1 MHVALVAEPMSM
13 EMMMALMN
21 FLLTVPDHARLSMAE
36 VAVKVLLGAG
46 LVDSASCLMG
56 NIGSASPPRSAI
68 AEAFYSRSLDL
79 EPANPV
85 TGQRVHQRD
94 KA

>member
-1 MHVALVAEPMSM
+1 
-13 EMMMALMN
+13 MMALMG
-21 FLLTVPDHARLSMAE
+21 FLLTVPVHARLSMAE
-36 VAVKVLLGAG
+36 VAVEVLLAEG

-56 NIGSASPPRSAI
+56 NIGSASPPRSAT

-85 TGQRVHQRD
+85 TGKCVHHRD
-94 KA
+94 KT